1 MDIPARQRQY
11 RFRTASQGYDLVL
24 TDEAAVRP
32 PGPREVLVRVR
43 ASSLNRRDLL
53 IHRGLYPAGNRDV
66 VVPLSDGAGEVV
78 AVGAGVT
85 RVREGDRVVATFFQ
99 DWLDGRPVASTGAS
113 ALGGAL
119 DGMLTEHVTLHEDGV
134 LHIPAHLSFEE
145 AATLPCAALTAWNGL
160 FTWGGLRAGDH
171 VLLQGTGGVSV
182 FGLQFAVAAGA
193 TVLLTS
199 SDDAKLAR
207 ARALGATHGV
217 NYRTTPDWDRI
228 ALEATGGV
236 GVHHVLE
243 VGGVGTLQRSLA
255 ALAHGGHIAIIGGLA
270 GFGGEIPALPMI
282 GHSTRVS
289 GIFVGSRAEF
299 MRMNAFIEAHALR
312 PVIDRV
318 FDYAAA
324 PAAFAHMEA
333 GDHFGKVVIRHG

>member
-1 MDIPARQRQY
+1 MDIPARQRRY
-11 RFRTASQGYDLVL
+11 EFRRATQGYDLCL
-24 TDEAAVRP
+24 DDGAGVRP
-32 PGPREVLVRVR
+32 PGPREVLLRVR
-43 ASSLNRRDLL
+43 ASSLNRRDIL
-53 IHRGLYPAGNRDV
+53 IHRGLYPAGDRAV
-66 VVPLSDGAGEVV
+66 VVPLSDGAGEVA

-85 RVREGDRVVATFFQ
+85 RTQVGDRVVATFFQ

-113 ALGGAL
+113 AMGGAV
-119 DGMLTEHVTLHEDGV
+119 DGMLAEYVTLHEDGV
-134 LHIPAHLSFEE
+134 LPIPAHLSFEE

-160 FTWGGLRAGDH
+160 FTCGGLRAGDH
-171 VLLQGTGGVSV
+171 VLVQGTGGVSI

-199 SDDAKLAR
+199 SSGAKLAR
-207 ARALGATHGV
+207 ARTLGAAHLID
-217 NYRTTPDWDRI
+217 YRTTPEWDR
-228 ALEATGGV
+228 AVLEATSGV

-255 ALAHGGHIAIIGGLA
+255 ALAYGGHIAIIGGLA

-289 GIFVGSRAEF
+289 GIFVGSRADF
-299 MRMNAFIEAHALR
+299 MRMNAFIDAHALR

-333 GDHFGKVVIRHG
+333 GDHFGKIVIRHG

>member
-1 MDIPARQRQY
+1 MDIPARQRRY
-11 RFRTASQGYDLVL
+11 EFRKASQGYELVL
-24 TDEAAVRP
+24 TDAAAVRA

-43 ASSLNRRDLL
+43 ATSLNRRDLL
-53 IHRGLYPAGNRDV
+53 IHRGLYPAGDREV

-113 ALGGAL
+113 AMGGAV
-119 DGMLTEHVTLHEDGV
+119 DGMLAEHVTLHEDGV

-171 VLLQGTGGVSV
+171 VLLQGTGGVSI

-207 ARALGATHGV
+207 AQALGATHGV

-228 ALEATGGV
+228 ALEATDGV

-299 MRMNAFIEAHALR
+299 TRMNAFIEAHALR

-318 FDYAAA
+318 FDFAAA
-324 PAAFAHMEA
+324 PAAFDHMEA
-333 GDHFGKVVIRHG
+333 GDHFGKIVIRHG